1 MKTKNWLIFFAL
13 IALSAISIYL
23 FVFSAEE
30 KTELTDS
37 DYRKAFHKHYKIF
50 AAKVPDSLS
59 FAGESV
65 PINRYDIRES
75 LDREL
80 LVNSYWHSNSQLM
93 FKRAFR
99 YFPVIDSVLSANNI
113 PADFRYLAMIES
125 GLQNVVSPAGAT
137 GIWQIMKGTGI
148 DYGLEINNQ
157 VDERYHLVKATETAC
172 MYLKEAKE
180 RFGTWTLAAA
190 SYNMGKGATSRE
202 LNRQKTDNYYDLYLN
217 AETAR
222 YVFRIL
228 AVKTIYESPTEYG
241 FYFRKKDFYPPLKT
255 KVFKTD
261 STNIDLIDLSGYLN
275 ISYKVLK
282 LLNPWLRSDRLTN
295 RSEITYEIKIPQ
307 KDGLNYSR
315 IMQPYEDDQ
324 QIFNDTLL
332 VEQIQ

>member
-13 IALSAISIYL
+13 AVISAISIYL
-23 FVFSAEE
+23 FVFSTGQ
-30 KTELTDS
+30 KTELTDN

-65 PINRYDIRES
+65 PIDRYDIRES

-99 YFPVIDSVLSANNI
+99 YFPVIDSVLAANSI
-113 PADFRYLAMIES
+113 PEDFRYLAMIES

-148 DYGLEINNQ
+148 EHGLEINNQ

-172 MYLKEAKE
+172 IYLKEAKE

-190 SYNMGKGATSRE
+190 SYNMGKAAIARE
-202 LNRQKTDNYYDLYLN
+202 LARQKADNYYNLYLN
-217 AETAR
+217 TETAR

-241 FYFRKKDFYPPLKT
+241 FYFRKKDFYPPLET
-255 KVFKTD
+255 KILETD
-261 STNIDLIDLSGYLN
+261 STNIDLVEFSDHLN
-275 ISYKVLK
+275 IPYKVLK
-282 LLNPWLRSDRLTN
+282 MLNPWIRADWLTN
-295 RSEITYEIKIPQ
+295 RDEKSYQIRIPVAN
-307 KDGLNYSR
+307 GLNYSL

-332 VEQIQ
+332 VEQIR